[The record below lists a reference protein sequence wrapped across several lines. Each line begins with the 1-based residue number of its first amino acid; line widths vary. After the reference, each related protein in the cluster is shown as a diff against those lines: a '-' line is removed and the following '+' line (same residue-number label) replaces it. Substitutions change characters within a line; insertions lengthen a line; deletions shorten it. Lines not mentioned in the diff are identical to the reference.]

1 MPTHKERLFTDF
13 DPNKSDSNDEDFED
27 NPSSPPRRHRSRT
40 KATKFSSKQP
50 KRVRRSYRDSDG
62 DIVEDDESDLSEKSY
77 ESNSSHETEVAE
89 RNPRTGRPVR
99 SAIKNKQVKYEEKSE
114 EDIEEIEDGSPE
126 PPKLIVRLRVPPK
139 ALEISTG
146 RTTRRSTRAA
156 SKSLQSSQPSR
167 RSARLSE
174 DRELPLQSLQYP
186 NLRRSSRATRSK
198 SPQQYHQY
206 PRRDSRAT
214 RSKTPQSNS
223 PQRPNV
229 GRKGPRPSTIMEASQ
244 ENSGPSFEA
253 NEHEDQEAQHGAASP
268 TSEIQYEGQKGKT
281 ATPPAAPAD
290 ENPELEEEVVKESEH
305 GSPDEDSDE
314 GPIAHTRTQTA
325 KVDHSTRRRGVSE
338 RELMSLQG
346 SFDRPNDRKRK
357 SAESSDFEPGDDDD
371 KQDDELSDSDQPPNK
386 RQKTSSDESIGQ
398 RSSRRSRAKSSQQ
411 SRRRNDSDDE
421 IDQDELADEAA
432 ALAKENKRSRRER
445 LRQRPEAKIVY
456 DHAPRL
462 RNRVSKVDY
471 KIANLQDIVQQ
482 DELAEEAADAVM
494 ATPSR
499 NRGGRKTAGGWRPLF
514 SVQGPFGGI
523 GGRPPLLGG
532 PSRAEPLGEF
542 DSDSSDDD
550 VGGGQAAPSGMAGAI
565 GKTPDGRGLLVPT
578 KDNAQKGFGGGPAD
592 FGKIN
597 PRKQLAD
604 TDPLSVNQDI
614 TFDSVGGLED
624 HINQLKEMVTLPL
637 TYPEIFR
644 KFKTTPPRGVLFHG
658 PPGTGKT
665 LLARALANAVSANGG
680 KKVTFY
686 MRKGADALSK
696 WVGEAERQLRML
708 FEEARKNQPSIIF
721 FDEIDGI
728 APVRSS
734 RSEQIHASIVAT
746 LLALMDGMDDRGQVV
761 VIGATN
767 RPDSV
772 DPALRR
778 PGRFDRE
785 FYFPLPNADA
795 RRAIIDIHT
804 KDWSPPLDDNF
815 KNQLAHVTKGYGGAD
830 LRALCTEAA
839 VNAVQG
845 TFPQIYQSSKK
856 LVIDVDK
863 IKVSAKDF
871 MISLDKIVPSSER
884 STSVGAA
891 PLSKT
896 KEPLLRQQLMDIV
909 RVIDEVIPPKKK
921 LTALEEAQYDD
932 RDDNFG
938 FERENLRRD
947 FENGRVFRPRL
958 LIRGSVG
965 MGQQDIGAALLHKF
979 EGMHVQ
985 SFDLPNLLG
994 EAGSSPEATLVQL
1007 FKEVRRH
1014 KPSVI
1019 YIPNVD
1025 VWYSTV
1031 SREVITTFT
1040 GLLRTMP
1047 ATDPVLVLGTMEQ
1060 LSHDDKPDP
1069 EMVRNLFGFSLKNQ
1083 FELKRPDVSA
1093 RKEYFGNVVTY
1104 IRKSPKEFPDTN
1116 RKKRKFEELAEAEE
1130 PAAPPIPAPSKDEL
1144 KALKKRD
1151 RHVLN
1156 LLKIAIQPIMEQLKQ
1171 KYRKFRNSV
1180 IDDSQIRY
1188 LYEEENPEILTTDVP
1203 DEMRLTG
1210 DRPFEL
1216 AYDRNGEKG
1225 LLEVAT
1231 KKFYYNLNL
1240 AGIEERLSNGYYKR
1254 PRDFLDDIHKLARDA
1269 KNLGDVERVLK
1280 ANEILTNV
1288 EVDISKLEY
1297 ADPELWA
1304 ACEQVY
1310 QREQERLKKLQE
1322 KARAAGANGQEVA
1335 EVRANVPPAHGPSQP
1350 ETEST
1355 GPIVLGEHVPG
1366 QQRLPVT
1373 PTRRIGPSPL
1383 SNGVTVEDRQRESN
1397 GTGGGTDET
1406 RGEDSQ
1412 EQDSS
1417 IMEQHRDKRLRLDEH
1432 SGPDIQGTQGT
1443 QGSQGFNRSQRSGH
1457 TQMVAGTHPG
1467 DYQNSASTTTS
1478 GQKTSD
1484 RSHRSSAPFTNT
1496 QSTNGVGSGAH
1507 PDFASGPAQSGGS
1520 EIPDTQEAFAS
1531 SQPTGSQP
1539 SQSSQTH
1546 FATPSIPQ
1554 SRPQTAISSLLNN
1567 SESQEQPSPKLILD
1581 EDQLITLHDEL
1592 SRRSSGLSVEQ
1603 LEQVNSAIMQ
1613 AIWNIRGEWNR
1624 NIVLQSAMVAFNDT
1638 IKDIE
1643 EMQRVFDPSQP
1654 E

>member
-1 MPTHKERLFTDF
+1 MPSRRDEFMMF
-13 DPNKSDSNDEDFED
+13 DANKSDSNDEDFED
-27 NPSSPPRRHRSRT
+27 NPSSPPRRSRNKR
-40 KATKFSSKQP
+40 KAPKSSSKQP
-50 KRVRRSYRDSDG
+50 RKKRRGYNDSED
-62 DIVEDDESDLSEKSY
+62 DIVDDDDDLMSDNSFDTG
-77 ESNSSHETEVAE
+77 NSSHESEVAE
-89 RNPRTGRPVR
+89 TTSTGRPSR
-99 SAIKNKQVKYEEKSE
+99 RAARNKQVKYEEKSE
-114 EDIEEIEDGSPE
+114 EDIDEVEDEAPE
-126 PPKLIVRLRVPPK
+126 PPRLIVKLRVPLPQ
-139 ALEISTG
+139 ESTEQATG
-146 RTTRRSTRAA
+146 RSTRRTTRTA
-156 SKSLQSSQPSR
+156 SKSLQPSQPSL

-174 DRELPLQSLQYP
+174 DREIEHQSLPYQ
-186 NLRRSSRATRSK
+186 RRSSRTTRSK
-198 SPQQYHQY
+198 SPRTQ
-206 PRRDSRAT
+206 
-214 RSKTPQSNS
+214 S
-223 PQRPNV
+223 PQRHTM
-229 GRKGPRPSTIMEASQ
+229 GRKGPPRPSTIMETSQ
-244 ENSGPSFEA
+244 EISGPSFEA
-253 NEHEDQEAQHGAASP
+253 HETEEQEHESQPRAASIA
-268 TSEIQYEGQKGKT
+268 SEIQYEGQEEKAST
-281 ATPPAAPAD
+281 PAATGAPAED
-290 ENPELEEEVVKESEH
+290 AEVEEDVVKESQH
-305 GSPDEDSDE
+305 GSADEDSDE
-314 GPIAHTRTQTA
+314 GPVTRTRNSV
-325 KVDHSTRRRGVSE
+325 KVQKPTRKRGISN

-346 SFDRPNDRKRK
+346 SFDQPNDRKRK
-357 SAESSDFEPGDDDD
+357 SADAESSDFNPGDDDD
-371 KQDDELSDSDQPPNK
+371 EKQDDELSDSDAPANK
-386 RQKTSSDESIGQ
+386 RQKTSSDESVGI
-398 RSSRRSRAKSSQQ
+398 RTSRRTRAKSSQQ
-411 SRRRNDSDDE
+411 SRRRGESDDE

-432 ALAKENKRSRRER
+432 ALEKENRRSRRH
-445 LRQRPEAKIVY
+445 LRKRPETKIVY
-456 DHAPRL
+456 ESAPRL
-462 RNRVSKVDY
+462 RNRQEVNY
-471 KIANLQDIVQQ
+471 AIAPLSHMVQQ
-482 DELAEEAADAVM
+482 DEFIAEEAADAAV

-532 PSRAEPLGEF
+532 APRAEPLGEF

-550 VGGGQAAPSGMAGAI
+550 IGGGQAAPTGLAGAI
-565 GKTPDGRGLLVPT
+565 GKTPDGRGLLVPEKV
-578 KDNAQKGFGGGPAD
+578 KDSAQKGIGGGPAD

-597 PRKQLAD
+597 TKKSLAD

-614 TFDSVGGLED
+614 TFDSVGGLAD

-644 KFKTTPPRGVLFHG
+644 KFGTTPPRGVLFHG

-665 LLARALANAVSANGG
+665 LLARALANAVSASGG

-785 FYFPLPNADA
+785 FYFPLPNVEA

-804 KDWSPPLDDNF
+804 KNWSPPLEDNF
-815 KNQLAHVTKGYGGAD
+815 KNDLANLTKGYGGAD

-845 TFPQIYQSSKK
+845 TYPQIYQSSKK

-871 MISLDKIVPSSER
+871 MISLEKIVPSSQR
-884 STSVGAA
+884 STTVGAA
-891 PLSKT
+891 PLSKA
-896 KEPLLRQQLMDIV
+896 KEPLLREQLSEIM
-909 RVIDEVIPPKKK
+909 RVIDEVIPPKKQM
-921 LTALEEAQYDD
+921 TALEEAQYDD
-932 RDDNFG
+932 RDDEFG
-938 FERENLRRD
+938 FQRETLRRD
-947 FENGRVFRPRL
+947 FEHGRVFRPRL
-958 LIRGSVG
+958 LIRGSAG

-985 SFDLPNLLG
+985 SFDLPSLLG

-1007 FKEVRRH
+1007 FKEARRH

-1025 VWYSTV
+1025 VWYETV
-1031 SREVITTFT
+1031 SKEVITTFT
-1040 GLLRTMP
+1040 SLLRTLP

-1060 LSHDDKPDP
+1060 MSDDDKPDP
-1069 EMVRNLFGFSLKNQ
+1069 YMVRNLFGFSMKNQ
-1083 FELKRPDVSA
+1083 YELKRPGESG
-1093 RKEYFGNVVTY
+1093 RKEYFENVVSY
-1104 IRKSPKEFPDTN
+1104 IRKSPKEFPDVN

-1130 PAAPPIPAPSKDEL
+1130 PAAPTTPAPSKDEL

-1156 LLKIAIQPIMEQLKQ
+1156 LLKIAIQPVMEQLKQ

-1203 DEMRLTG
+1203 DELRQNG
-1210 DRPFEL
+1210 PERPFEL

-1225 LLEVAT
+1225 LLEVST

-1254 PRDFLDDIHKLARDA
+1254 PKDFLDDIVKLAKDA
-1269 KNLGDVERVLK
+1269 KNLGDVERILK

-1288 EVDISKLEY
+1288 EVDIAKLEY
-1297 ADPELWA
+1297 ADPELCA
-1304 ACEQVY
+1304 ACDQVY

-1322 KARAAGANGQEVA
+1322 KAKAAEANGHEVA
-1335 EVRANVPPAHGPSQP
+1335 EVNANVPPTHGVSQP

-1355 GPIVLGEHVPG
+1355 GPIMLGERFPG
-1366 QQRLPVT
+1366 HQLPPVT

-1383 SNGVTVEDRQRESN
+1383 SNGMTVGDRQRESN
-1397 GTGGGTDET
+1397 GTGGGTDGT
-1406 RGEDSQ
+1406 RNEDSQ
-1412 EQDSS
+1412 EQYSS
-1417 IMEQHRDKRLRLDEH
+1417 IMEQHRDKRPRLDEH
-1432 SGPDIQGTQGT
+1432 SGPDTQGT
-1443 QGSQGFNRSQRSGH
+1443 QGFNRSQRSGH
-1457 TQMVAGTHPG
+1457 MQMAAGTQPS

-1496 QSTNGVGSGAH
+1496 QSTNGIGGAH

-1539 SQSSQTH
+1539 SQSSQH
-1546 FATPSIPQ
+1546 FATPSIPH

-1567 SESQEQPSPKLILD
+1567 SESQEQPQPKLILD
-1581 EDQLITLHDEL
+1581 ESHLASLHDEL
-1592 SRRSSGLSVEQ
+1592 ARRSSGLSIEQ
-1603 LEQVNSAIMQ
+1603 LEQVNSVIMQ
-1613 AIWNIRGEWNR
+1613 AIWNLRGEWNR
-1624 NIVLQSAMVAFNDT
+1624 DIVLQRAMEAFNDT

-1643 EMQRVFDPSQP
+1643 EMQKVFPPSQPYPSQP

>member
-186 NLRRSSRATRSK
+186 NLRRSSRATRSN
-198 SPQQYHQY
+198 
-206 PRRDSRAT
+206 RAT

-325 KVDHSTRRRGVSE
+325 K
-338 RELMSLQG
+338 
-346 SFDRPNDRKRK
+346 
-357 SAESSDFEPGDDDD
+357 
-371 KQDDELSDSDQPPNK
+371 
-386 RQKTSSDESIGQ
+386 
-398 RSSRRSRAKSSQQ
+398 Q

-1104 IRKSPKEFPDTN
+1104 ICKSPKEFPDTN

-1130 PAAPPIPAPSKDEL
+1130 PAAPPTPAPSKDEL

-1406 RGEDSQ
+1406 RGEYSQ

-1457 TQMVAGTHPG
+1457 TQMVAGTQPG

>member
-1 MPTHKERLFTDF
+1 MPTNKERALIDF
-13 DPNKSDSNDEDFED
+13 DPNKSDSNDEDFQD
-27 NPSSPPRRHRSRT
+27 NPSSPPRRSRHKRRVT
-40 KATKFSSKQP
+40 KSSSKQP
-50 KRVRRSYRDSDG
+50 KKRRRGYQDS
-62 DIVEDDESDLSEKSY
+62 EDDIIDDEDDLVLSEQSY
-77 ESNSSHETEVAE
+77 DSNSSHETEAAE
-89 RNPRTGRPVR
+89 TNPRTGRPVR

-114 EDIEEIEDGSPE
+114 EDVEEIEDDSPA
-126 PPKLIVRLRVPPK
+126 PPQKLIVKLKVPLK
-139 ALEISTG
+139 SVEQSTG
-146 RTTRRSTRAA
+146 RATRRSTRAA

-174 DRELPLQSLQYP
+174 DREVPLQSLSYT
-186 NLRRSSRATRSK
+186 RRSSRATRSN
-198 SPQQYHQY
+198 
-206 PRRDSRAT
+206 RTT
-214 RSKTPQSNS
+214 RSKSPQSNS

-244 ENSGPSFEA
+244 ENSGPSFEV
-253 NEHEDQEAQHGAASP
+253 NEHEEQEAQHRAASVA
-268 TSEIQYEGQKGKT
+268 SKIQYEGQKEKT
-281 ATPPAAPAD
+281 ATPPAAPAND
-290 ENPELEEEVVKESEH
+290 DAEMEEEVVKESEH
-305 GSPDEDSDE
+305 GSPVEDSDE
-314 GPIAHTRTQTA
+314 GPITCTRNQ
-325 KVDHSTRRRGVSE
+325 
-338 RELMSLQG
+338 
-346 SFDRPNDRKRK
+346 
-357 SAESSDFEPGDDDD
+357 SS
-371 KQDDELSDSDQPPNK
+371 K
-386 RQKTSSDESIGQ
+386 
-398 RSSRRSRAKSSQQ
+398 Q

-432 ALAKENKRSRRER
+432 VLAKENRRSRRER
-445 LRQRPEAKIVY
+445 LRQRPETKIVY

-462 RNRVSKVDY
+462 RNRAAKVDY
-471 KIANLQDIVQQ
+471 KIANLHDIVQQ
-482 DELAEEAADAVM
+482 DELAEEAADAVV

-532 PSRAEPLGEF
+532 PPRAEPLGDF

-550 VGGGQAAPSGMAGAI
+550 IGGGQAAPSGLAGAI
-565 GKTPDGRGLLVPT
+565 GKTPDGRGLLVPEKT
-578 KDNAQKGFGGGPAD
+578 KDITQKGIGGGPAD

-597 PRKQLAD
+597 PRKNLAD

-614 TFDSVGGLED
+614 TFDSVGGLAD

-665 LLARALANAVSANGG
+665 LLARALANAVSTNGG

-884 STSVGAA
+884 STSFGAA
-891 PLSKT
+891 PLSKG

-932 RDDNFG
+932 RNDNFG

-1025 VWYSTV
+1025 IWHSTV

-1083 FELKRPDVSA
+1083 YELKRPDENA
-1093 RKEYFGNVVTY
+1093 RKEYFGNIVNY
-1104 IRKSPKEFPDTN
+1104 IRKTPKEFPDAN
-1116 RKKRKFEELAEAEE
+1116 RKKRKFEQLAEAEE
-1130 PAAPPIPAPSKDEL
+1130 PAAPPTPAPSKDEL

-1151 RHVLN
+1151 RHILN

-1188 LYEEENPEILTTDVP
+1188 LYEEENPDILTTDVP
-1203 DEMRLTG
+1203 DEMRLAG

-1254 PRDFLDDIHKLARDA
+1254 PKDFLDDIVKLAKDA
-1269 KNLGDVERVLK
+1269 KNLGDVERILK

-1288 EVDISKLEY
+1288 EVDMAKLEF
-1297 ADPELWA
+1297 ADPELCT

-1310 QREQERLKKLQE
+1310 QREQERLKKLEE
-1322 KARAAGANGQEVA
+1322 KAKTAGANGQEIT
-1335 EVRANVPPAHGPSQP
+1335 EVRANVPPTHGASQP

-1355 GPIVLGEHVPG
+1355 GPIMLGERVPG
-1366 QQRLPVT
+1366 QRLPPVT

-1383 SNGVTVEDRQRESN
+1383 SNGVTVEERQRESH
-1397 GTGGGTDET
+1397 GTAGGTDTT

-1432 SGPDIQGTQGT
+1432 SGPDTQGT
-1443 QGSQGFNRSQRSGH
+1443 QGFNRSQRSGH
-1457 TQMVAGTHPG
+1457 TQMAAGTQPG

-1567 SESQEQPSPKLILD
+1567 NESQEQPPPKLILD

-1613 AIWNIRGEWNR
+1613 AIWSLRGEWNR
-1624 NIVLQSAMVAFNDT
+1624 NVVLQSAMVAFNDT